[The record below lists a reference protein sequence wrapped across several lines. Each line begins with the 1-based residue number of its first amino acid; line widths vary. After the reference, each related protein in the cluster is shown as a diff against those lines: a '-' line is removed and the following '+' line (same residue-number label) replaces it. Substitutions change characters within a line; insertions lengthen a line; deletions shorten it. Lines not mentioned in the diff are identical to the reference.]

1 MFGPEIAGE
10 LFMYTFEIIFKDGTA
25 TTDFTLDVD
34 NVACI
39 RFVPLNP
46 GLQPDM
52 HFFFTEGNL
61 KLERFF
67 GRGFFTTGKG
77 KDYVYCIFT
86 ESCNIYVNAYTG
98 QVTMTDNK
106 KWKIKSRLV

>member
-1 MFGPEIAGE
+1 MRPEIADD
-10 LFMYTFEIIFKDGTA
+10 LFMYSFEIFFKDGRTQQN
-25 TTDFTLDVD
+25 DYTLEVD
-34 NVACI
+34 EVACI
-39 RFVPLNP
+39 RFIPLNP
-46 GLQPDM
+46 GLHPDM

-67 GRGFFTTGKG
+67 GRGFVTTGKG

-98 QVTMTDNK
+98 DVTMTDNK
-106 KWKIKSRLV
+106 EWKIKSRLV